1 MILRN
6 GVWIDL
12 EPVRERVL
20 HIIEQYTDKEIK
32 SGEDISLIDD
42 LEFDSVQLMEV
53 LTELEKE
60 FEISF
65 EESEVILD
73 MVDHLEELICYI
85 SDK

>member
-1 MILRN
+1 M
-6 GVWIDL
+6 
-12 EPVRERVL
+12 L

>member
-42 LEFDSVQLMEV
+42 LEFPYSV
-53 LTELEKE
+53 
-60 FEISF
+60 FYREIGRAH
-65 EESEVILD
+65 V
-73 MVDHLEELICYI
+73 
-85 SDK
+85 